1 MMDFL
6 GVTAHRQQGKGGFD
20 QHSVIPCSLFT
31 TLHVIRYASS
41 AAEAPISQQDSL
53 LVIFLKK
60 IQKGLIRTVHFV
72 PNPATSLPETVE
84 NPAQFH
90 ADTLASFIAALG
102 SKLPLG
108 ASLADRENQ
117 LYRIAIDHIQ
127 HAGLLQ

>member
-6 GVTAHRQQGKGGFD
+6 GVTDHRQQGKGGFD
-20 QHSVIPCSLFT
+20 QHSVIPSSLFT
-31 TLHVIRYASS
+31 NLHVIRYASS

-53 LVIFLKK
+53 LVIFLKE

-90 ADTLASFIAALG
+90 AHTPPSFIPALG
-102 SKLPLG
+102 SKPPLV
-108 ASLADRENQ
+108 AALAYRENH
-117 LYRIAIDHIQ
+117 LDRV
-127 HAGLLQ
+127 